1 MKAQDLLPDN
11 VNKGHFNNIEV
22 RKGTVGAFLIN
33 AKVWLDSTSSTIQR
47 HEAEQDIIEAIPALR
62 ALGLFDI
69 LDVREHALKALIQSQ

>member
-11 VNKGHFNNIEV
+11 VNKGHFNSVEV
-22 RKGTVGAFLIN
+22 RKRTVGAFLIN

-69 LDVREHALKALIQSQ
+69 LDVRELALQALIQSQ